1 MTDTETR
8 LLDML
13 KRPGPAFAWGRH
25 DCFLWAADAVHA
37 LTGRDP
43 AADLRGTYSTARG
56 ALRRLRALGGMQAL
70 AAQRF
75 GPQVPVAQAQ
85 AGAVVLLPPAVC
97 VDNTGRWGA
106 LGVVVHVKD
115 SIGWGL
121 VVAQGDA
128 GYVMVNRSKA
138 LAAWQGGSAWAA

>member
-25 DCFLWAADAVHA
+25 DCFLWVADAVHA

-43 AADLRGTYSTARG
+43 AADLRGTYSTACG

-85 AGAVVLLPPAVC
+85 AGAVVLLPPSVC
-97 VDNTGRWGA
+97 LDVTARYGA
-106 LGVVVHVKD
+106 LAVVVQVINV
-115 SIGWGL
+115 IGWGV
-121 VVAQGDA
+121 VVAQGET
-128 GYVMVNRSKA
+128 GYVLLNRNKA
-138 LAAWQGGSAWAA
+138 LMAWQGAAHG

>member
-1 MTDTETR
+1 MTDTEHR
-8 LLDML
+8 LLNL
-13 KRPGPAFAWGRH
+13 LQAPGPAFAWGRH
-25 DCFLWAADAVHA
+25 DCFLWAADAVRA
-37 LTGRDP
+37 LTGQDP

-75 GPQVPVAQAQ
+75 GPQVPVSQAQ

-97 VDNTGRWGA
+97 ADQTGAYGA
-106 LGVVVHVKD
+106 LGVVVQCMA
-115 SIGWGL
+115 STGWGL
-121 VVAQGDA
+121 VVAQGGA

-138 LAAWQGGSAWAA
+138 VMAWQGGSACHA